1 MPNPSSSA
9 TEASLAPVT
18 IADASFADLSSGN
31 ANEPYRIFLYRPAK
45 TPPPEG
51 WPVLYLTDG
60 NACFSTTVDAL
71 KVQASYPNG
80 TNVCDGVVVA
90 IGYPTDEP
98 YDPLRRSWDLSPP
111 PGRVYPPFFPDTP
124 DVRTGGGGE
133 FLTFIEER
141 LKPWVEEQV
150 PIDRSRQTL
159 FGHSFGGLF
168 ALYALFLKPTAFN
181 RWVAAS
187 PAIFWE
193 DVAILAAEKTFLAE
207 HTASL
212 DIELHLSAGQYEGE
226 VLAPFH
232 KGTPEEQ
239 KRQERAR
246 ETRTVGYAQ
255 EMALRLAA
263 SATLP
268 GKVTF
273 EEYAGENHMSVLPVA
288 LNRAAQIAFRRA
300 D

>member
-1 MPNPSSSA
+1 MPNPSSRA
-9 TEASLAPVT
+9 TETPLTPVT
-18 IADASFADLSSGN
+18 IANAIFADLGFEN
-31 ANEPYRIFLYRPAK
+31 ASEPYRIFLYRPAK

-60 NACFSTTVDAL
+60 NACFATAVDAL
-71 KVQASYPNG
+71 KIQSSYPNG
-80 TNVCDGVVVA
+80 TNVYDGVIVA
-90 IGYPTDEP
+90 IGYPSDQP

-111 PGRVYPPFFPDTP
+111 PGRIYPPFFPDTP
-124 DVRTGGGGE
+124 DVRTGGGE
-133 FLTFIEER
+133 QFLAFIEER

-168 ALYALFLKPTAFN
+168 VLSALFSKPNTFN
-181 RWVAAS
+181 RWIAAS

-193 DVAILAAEKTFLAE
+193 DAAILAAERAFLE
-207 HTASL
+207 GQTASL

-246 ETRTVGYAQ
+246 ETRTVEYAQ
-255 EMALRLAA
+255 EMTLRLAA
-263 SATLP
+263 SAALP
-268 GKVTF
+268 GMATF
-273 EEYAGENHMSVLPVA
+273 EEYSGENHMSVLPVA
-288 LNRAAQIAFRRA
+288 LNRAVQIAFRRTS
-300 D
+300 

>member
-1 MPNPSSSA
+1 MPNPSFRA

-18 IADASFADLSSGN
+18 IADAGFADLSSGD
-31 ANEPYRIFLYRPAK
+31 AGEPYRIFLYRPAK

-60 NACFSTTVDAL
+60 NAGFATAVDAL
-71 KVQASYPNG
+71 KVQATYPNG

-90 IGYPTDEP
+90 IGYPSDQP
-98 YDPLRRSWDLSPP
+98 YDSLRRSWDLSPP
-111 PGRVYPPFFPDTP
+111 PGQVYPPFSPGTP
-124 DVRTGGGGE
+124 DVKTGGGE
-133 FLTFIEER
+133 QFLTFIEER
-141 LKPWVEEQV
+141 LKPWVEERV
-150 PIDRSRQTL
+150 PIDRSRQAL

-168 ALYALFLKPTAFN
+168 VLYALFSKPNAFH
-181 RWVAAS
+181 RWIAAS

-193 DVAILAAEKTFLAE
+193 DTAILAAERAFLEE
-207 HTASL
+207 HTTSL

-246 ETRTVGYAQ
+246 ETRTVGYAK
-255 EMALRLAA
+255 EMVLRLAA
-263 SATLP
+263 SAPLV
-268 GKVTF
+268 GRATF
-273 EEYAGENHMSVLPVA
+273 EEYSGENHMSVLTPA
-288 LNRAAQIAFRRA
+288 LNRAAQIAFRKA

>member
-1 MPNPSSSA
+1 
-9 TEASLAPVT
+9 VT
-18 IADASFADLSSGN
+18 IANAIFADLGFEN
-31 ANEPYRIFLYRPAK
+31 ASEPYRIFLYRPAK

-60 NACFSTTVDAL
+60 NACFATAVDAL
-71 KVQASYPNG
+71 KVQSSYPNG
-80 TNVCDGVVVA
+80 TNVYDGVIVA
-90 IGYPTDEP
+90 IGYPSDQP

-111 PGRVYPPFFPDTP
+111 PGRIYPPFFPDTP
-124 DVRTGGGGE
+124 DVRTGGGE
-133 FLTFIEER
+133 QFLAFIEER

-168 ALYALFLKPTAFN
+168 ALYALFSKPNTFN
-181 RWVAAS
+181 RWIAAS

-193 DVAILAAEKTFLAE
+193 DAAILAAERAFLE
-207 HTASL
+207 GQTASL

-246 ETRTVGYAQ
+246 ETRTVEYAQ
-255 EMALRLAA
+255 EMTLRLAA
-263 SATLP
+263 SAALP
-268 GKVTF
+268 GMATF
-273 EEYAGENHMSVLPVA
+273 EEYSGENHMSVLPVA
-288 LNRAAQIAFRRA
+288 LNRAVQIAFRRTS
-300 D
+300 

>member
-1 MPNPSSSA
+1 MPNPSSRA
-9 TEASLAPVT
+9 TETPLAPVT
-18 IADASFADLSSGN
+18 IADATFADLGFEN
-31 ANEPYRIFLYRPAK
+31 ASEPYRIFLYRPAK

-60 NACFSTTVDAL
+60 NACFATAVDAL
-71 KVQASYPNG
+71 KVQSSYPNG
-80 TNVCDGVVVA
+80 TNVCDGVIVA
-90 IGYPTDEP
+90 IGYPSDQP

-111 PGRVYPPFFPDTP
+111 PGRIYPPFFPDSP
-124 DVRTGGGGE
+124 DVRTGGGE
-133 FLTFIEER
+133 QFLAFIEER

-150 PIDRSRQTL
+150 PVDRSRQTL

-168 ALYALFLKPTAFN
+168 VLYALFSKPNTFN
-181 RWVAAS
+181 RWIAAS

-193 DVAILAAEKTFLAE
+193 DAAILAAERAFLE
-207 HTASL
+207 GQTTSL

-232 KGTPEEQ
+232 KGTPDEQ

-246 ETRTVGYAQ
+246 ETRTVEYAQ
-255 EMALRLAA
+255 EMTVRLAA

-268 GKVTF
+268 GMATF
-273 EEYAGENHMSVLPVA
+273 EEYSGENHMSMLPVA
-288 LNRAAQIAFRRA
+288 LNKAVQIAFRRTS
-300 D
+300 

>member
-1 MPNPSSSA
+1 MPNPSSRA
-9 TEASLAPVT
+9 TETPLAPVT
-18 IADASFADLSSGN
+18 IANATFADLGFEN
-31 ANEPYRIFLYRPAK
+31 ASEPYRIFLYRPAK

-60 NACFSTTVDAL
+60 NACFATAVDAL
-71 KVQASYPNG
+71 KVQSSYPNG
-80 TNVCDGVVVA
+80 TNVYDGVIVA
-90 IGYPTDEP
+90 IGYPSDQS

-111 PGRVYPPFFPDTP
+111 PGRIYPPFFPDTP
-124 DVRTGGGGE
+124 DVRTGGGE
-133 FLTFIEER
+133 QFLAFIEER

-168 ALYALFLKPTAFN
+168 ALYALFSKPNTFN

-193 DVAILAAEKTFLAE
+193 DAAILAAERAFLE
-207 HTASL
+207 GQTASL
-212 DIELHLSAGQYEGE
+212 DIELHLSAGQHEGE

-246 ETRTVGYAQ
+246 ETRTVEYAQ
-255 EMALRLAA
+255 DMTLRLAA
-263 SATLP
+263 SAALP
-268 GKVTF
+268 GMATF
-273 EEYAGENHMSVLPVA
+273 EEYSGENHMSVLPVA
-288 LNRAAQIAFRRA
+288 LNRAVQIAFRRTS
-300 D
+300 